1 MDGFYIKPNS
11 LLKLQNKV
19 RKIKVTPP
27 LHRTYSREAFKKKF
41 QRAIIFS
48 YCPHLRSFPP
58 YFYVIMGYHVVLC
71 SLL

>member
-27 LHRTYSREAFKKKF
+27 PPAQDDSGEAF
-41 QRAIIFS
+41 
-48 YCPHLRSFPP
+48 
-58 YFYVIMGYHVVLC
+58 
-71 SLL
+71 

>member
-19 RKIKVTPP
+19 RTGRIQGRHLKN
-27 LHRTYSREAFKKKF
+27 Y

-48 YCPHLRSFPP
+48 YLIVPYLRSFPP